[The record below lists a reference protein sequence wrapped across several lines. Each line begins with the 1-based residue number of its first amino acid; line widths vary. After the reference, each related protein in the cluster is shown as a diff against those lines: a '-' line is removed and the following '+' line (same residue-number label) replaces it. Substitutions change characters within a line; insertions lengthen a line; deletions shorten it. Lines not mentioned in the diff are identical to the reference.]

1 MTEIERFSLCV
12 KARERM
18 TTVRS
23 LLSLAIDGKLAV
35 KYKIGN
41 HVSLV
46 RITSCLGT
54 LQLASNLLGSALK
67 PLETSSEGEYE
78 NADKNLFI
86 EIFRTVDELVE
97 TAKFNY
103 NYFLELKENPD
114 RNYEELKDAAYKRE
128 IVL

>member
-1 MTEIERFSLCV
+1 
-12 KARERM
+12 M

-54 LQLASNLLGSALK
+54 LRLASNLLGSALK
-67 PLETSSEGEYE
+67 PLETSSEGEYK